1 VKVVTVNAIL
11 EDLTQLTPK
20 RLERRLEQL
29 AREALPCRSAIV
41 FDGSPSEGLTV
52 GLRVESQGRRDV
64 LDLARVLEI
73 EPNGY
78 VFSAW
83 ALLTPNR
90 SHPYW
95 RLLLRVHF
103 ERPVLCA
110 FVVRLDVR
118 EHSSDPLRSKLPL
131 LLAAERF
138 ALSFDQQPGVEQ
150 PLVWVSA
157 PAARDCVFE
166 LLAAVGIA

>member
-1 VKVVTVNAIL
+1 VNIIL
-11 EDLTQLTPK
+11 EDLTKLSTK
-20 RLERRLEQL
+20 RLERRLEEL
-29 AREALPCRSAIV
+29 AHEALPCTSAIV
-41 FDGSPSEGLTV
+41 FDASPSEGLTV
-52 GLRVESQGRRDV
+52 GLRVESQRRRDV
-64 LDLARVLEI
+64 LDLARVLAI

-78 VFSAW
+78 VFSGW

-103 ERPVLCA
+103 ERPVDCS

-118 EHSSDPLRSKLPL
+118 DHPSDPLRAKLRL
-131 LLAAERF
+131 LLAADRF
-138 ALSFDQQPGVEQ
+138 ALSFDESPGEDQ

-166 LLAAVGIA
+166 AVAAVGV

>member
-1 VKVVTVNAIL
+1 MNAIL

-20 RLERRLEQL
+20 RLEKRLEQL
-29 AREALPCRSAIV
+29 AREALPCSSAIV

-52 GLRVESQGRRDV
+52 GLRIESQGRRDV

-103 ERPVLCA
+103 ERPVLCS
-110 FVVRLDVR
+110 FVVRVDIR
-118 EHSSDPLRSKLPL
+118 DHPSDPLRAALPL
-131 LLAAERF
+131 ILAADRF
-138 ALSFDQQPGVEQ
+138 ALAFNAEPGRDQ

-157 PAARDCVFE
+157 PAARECVLE
-166 LLAAVGIA
+166 VLAAVGSG